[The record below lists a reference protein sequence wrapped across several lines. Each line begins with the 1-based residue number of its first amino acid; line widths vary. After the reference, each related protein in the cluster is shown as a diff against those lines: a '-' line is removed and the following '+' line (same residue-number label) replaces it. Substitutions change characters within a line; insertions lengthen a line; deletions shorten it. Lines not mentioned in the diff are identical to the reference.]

1 MIGIR
6 FGSIHTYDDWKLLLA
21 QKQIGLPEVKTTT
34 VEVPGVDGILDL
46 TEALTGSVCYG
57 NRELSFTFIAL
68 DALSGMT
75 WAELLTKISAAI
87 HGKKMDIV
95 LDDDPEWKYTG
106 RVTIDSFETSRSK
119 RTVVIKCDCDP
130 YKTSLTDGSKSL

>member
-21 QKQIGLPEVKTTT
+21 QKQIGLPKVKTTK

-75 WAELLTKISAAI
+75 WAELLTRISAAI

-106 RVTIDSFETSRSK
+106 RVTIDSFETSRAK

>member
-75 WAELLTKISAAI
+75 WAELLTRISAAI

-106 RVTIDSFETSRSK
+106 RVTIDSFETSRAK

-130 YKTSLTDGSKSL
+130 YKTRLTDGSKSL